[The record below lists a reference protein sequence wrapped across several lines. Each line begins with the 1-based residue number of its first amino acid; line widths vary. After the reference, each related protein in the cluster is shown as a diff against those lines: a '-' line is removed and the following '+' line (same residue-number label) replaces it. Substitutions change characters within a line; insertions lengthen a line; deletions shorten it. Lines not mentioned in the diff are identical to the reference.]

1 MILRFPKPDSR
12 DVLQTALADI
22 QSGFPNGSIP
32 TGSRQSILAK
42 QMALLAQTE
51 GEYNF
56 ASVS

>member
-1 MILRFPKPDSR
+1 MILRLLKPDSR
-12 DVLQTALADI
+12 DVLQTTLADI

-42 QMALLAQTE
+42 QMALLAQPE

>member
-1 MILRFPKPDSR
+1 MRKQL
-12 DVLQTALADI
+12 LQTALADI

-32 TGSRQSILAK
+32 TGSRESILAK
-42 QMALLAQTE
+42 QMTLLAQTK